1 MLFKKS
7 FKFQLKLN
15 HEQLQHCSRFAG
27 CCRFVWNKSLALK
40 KTLWEN
46 TKSSISQFELNN
58 LLVQWKKEFPWL
70 NDAPSQALQQVNK
83 DLDQAYKNFFRHGGF
98 PQFKKKGKHD
108 SFRLPQGINIL
119 SDLNHKTGVVQL
131 PKIGNVQFI
140 KTRAIEG
147 TVKNATISRNAGKW
161 YISFNCDAV
170 DIQHDNKGREPVGID
185 RGVSVFAMISN
196 GDKIEAKNPL
206 KSNIKKLKKIQRKLS
221 RKKKF
226 SKNWNKQRL
235 KISRFHNHIS
245 NIRKDVLHKSS
256 TSIAKNH
263 GTIVM
268 EDLKTSNMIR
278 SAKGTT
284 ENPGKNVKAKSGLNR
299 AILDQGWHMF
309 KVMLEYKSKWYGS
322 ILILVNPQYTSQK
335 CFACG
340 YTDSENRKT
349 QELFECIKCGHS
361 ENADINAAKNILA
374 AGLAVSACGEA
385 PLGAPVKQEPEV
397 RKVALAA

>member
-1 MLFKKS
+1 
-7 FKFQLKLN
+7 
-15 HEQLQHCSRFAG
+15 
-27 CCRFVWNKSLALK
+27 
-40 KTLWEN
+40 
-46 TKSSISQFELNN
+46 
-58 LLVQWKKEFPWL
+58 
-70 NDAPSQALQQVNK
+70 
-83 DLDQAYKNFFRHGGF
+83 
-98 PQFKKKGKHD
+98 
-108 SFRLPQGINIL
+108 
-119 SDLNHKTGVVQL
+119 
-131 PKIGNVQFI
+131 
-140 KTRAIEG
+140 
-147 TVKNATISRNAGKW
+147 
-161 YISFNCDAV
+161 V

-185 RGVSVFAMISN
+185 RGVSLFAMISN

-268 EDLKTSNMIR
+268 EDLKTSNMTR

-322 ILILVNPQYTSQK
+322 VLILVNPQYTSQK
-335 CFACG
+335 CFVCG

-385 PLGAPVKQEPEV
+385 PLVAPVKQEPEV